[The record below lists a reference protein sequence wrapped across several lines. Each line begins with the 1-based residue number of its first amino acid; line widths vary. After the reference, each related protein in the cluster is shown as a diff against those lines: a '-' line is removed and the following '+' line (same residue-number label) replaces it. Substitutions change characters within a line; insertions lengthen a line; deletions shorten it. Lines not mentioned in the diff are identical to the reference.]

1 MLRLKRKG
9 GGEVNIAVDRIL
21 SFINGNNDEG
31 STILIE
37 GGLTYEVEQSPQ
49 SIRTAL
55 KKLGFDFN

>member
-21 SFINGNNDEG
+21 SFINGDNDVG
-31 STILIE
+31 SNILIE
-37 GGLTYEVEQSPQ
+37 GGLMYEVEQSPQ